1 MIYVLVEKASSKRC
15 SNNPLLMMIL
25 FVCLLF
31 GWWVMTMI
39 ETKSPGLNTT
49 YSLSLLLFSIILIWN
64 EVIRIWFTCLIGIF
78 NILWQKLLQVICQFN
93 EIWTWF
99 VLGAKTI
106 YAKIVTCLFHFNSY
120 CIVGLFYTGGN
131 EFIPLP
137 IVSFISL

>member
-1 MIYVLVEKASSKRC
+1 MFWQSPSYDDSFCMSPIW
-15 SNNPLLMMIL
+15 MMGNDRERKK
-25 FVCLLF
+25 F
-31 GWWVMTMI
+31 
-39 ETKSPGLNTT
+39 PGLSTN
-49 YSLSLLLFSIILIWN
+49 SLSLLLFSIILIWN